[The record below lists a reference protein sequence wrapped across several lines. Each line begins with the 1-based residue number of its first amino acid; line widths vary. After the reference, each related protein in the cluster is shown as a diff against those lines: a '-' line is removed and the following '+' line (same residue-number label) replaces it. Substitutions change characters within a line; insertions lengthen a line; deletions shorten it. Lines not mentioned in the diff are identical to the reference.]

1 MSPCAAASWKK
12 PAPAVL
18 AERRCTGAGS
28 TSGGCWTS
36 KGRQP
41 VRAATTAPGSVDDV
55 GRTGRVRSGRNS
67 RPLETIDSH
76 ASFVRPYPDIALPRQ
91 ICVRH

>member
-1 MSPCAAASWKK
+1 M
-12 PAPAVL
+12 
-18 AERRCTGAGS
+18 
-28 TSGGCWTS
+28 
-36 KGRQP
+36 
-41 VRAATTAPGSVDDV
+41 RAATTAPGSVDDV